1 MPNQID
7 SYLGIHEAALKVRA
21 DRTEVLASNLAN
33 ADTPNYK
40 ARDIDF
46 KAVLSEQV
54 AGQNEGLRATHSRH
68 FSQSDVGGSS
78 GEPLYRTPTQASVD
92 GNTVDTQV
100 EKAAFMQ
107 NALQYQAS
115 LTFIDGRIKSL
126 MTAIR
131 GE

>member
-7 SYLGIHEAALKVRA
+7 KFLGIHEAALKVRGQ
-21 DRTEVLASNLAN
+21 RTELLASNLAN

-46 KAVLSEQV
+46 KTVLSEQV
-54 AGQNEGLRATHSRH
+54 SGQGEGLTATHSRH
-68 FSQSDVGGSS
+68 FSQNDVGGAT
-78 GEPLYRTPTQASVD
+78 GEPMYRTPTQPSVD

-100 EKAAFMQ
+100 EKAAYME
-107 NALQYQAS
+107 NALRYQAS